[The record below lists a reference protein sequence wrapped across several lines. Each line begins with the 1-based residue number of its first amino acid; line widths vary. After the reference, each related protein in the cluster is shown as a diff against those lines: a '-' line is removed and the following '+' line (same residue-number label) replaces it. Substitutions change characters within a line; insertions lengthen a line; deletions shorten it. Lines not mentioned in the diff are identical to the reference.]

1 MTSNLPSPAPERQR
15 VALLVDG
22 DADTRRMYAE
32 YLRMSSAWLVEEA
45 ADGREALAK
54 AISQRPAVAVTETR
68 LPGMSGFDLCQLLR
82 ADSLTAGISIVVVT
96 GDALEA
102 DIHRA
107 RLSGADT
114 VLVKPCLPERLY
126 AEIQH
131 VVERGAEPGDG
142 QASPFGFRPESDPPF
157 FAPPTALC
165 PSCDAVL
172 RYVRSHMGGVGT
184 RLREQWDY
192 FECTA
197 GCGTFQ
203 YRQRTRKLKKV

>member
-1 MTSNLPSPAPERQR
+1 MTSRLPSPVPERQR
-15 VALLVDG
+15 LALIVDA

-32 YLRMSSAWLVEEA
+32 YLRLSSAWLVEEA

-54 AISQRPAVAVTETR
+54 AISQCPAVVITETR

-82 ADSLTAGISIVVVT
+82 ADALTAGISIIVVT
-96 GDALEA
+96 GDALEN
-102 DIHRA
+102 DIRRA
-107 RLSGADT
+107 RMSGADT

-126 AEIQH
+126 AEIRH
-131 VVERGAEPGDG
+131 VVEHGAEPGDG
-142 QASPFGFRPESDPPF
+142 EARWFASRPKSDPPCF
-157 FAPPTALC
+157 TPPAVLC

-172 RYVRSHMGGVGT
+172 RYIRSHMGGVGT

>member
-1 MTSNLPSPAPERQR
+1 
-15 VALLVDG
+15 
-22 DADTRRMYAE
+22 MYAE
-32 YLRMSSAWLVEEA
+32 YLQVSSAWLVEEA

-54 AISQRPAVAVTETR
+54 AISRCPAVVITETR

-82 ADSLTAGISIVVVT
+82 ADAITTGISIIVVT
-96 GDALEA
+96 GDALEN
-102 DIHRA
+102 DIRRA
-107 RLSGADT
+107 RMSGADT

-126 AEIQH
+126 EEIQR
-131 VVERGAEPGDG
+131 VVERGAGAGEGH
-142 QASPFGFRPESDPPF
+142 ASLFASRPESDPLF
-157 FAPPTALC
+157 FTPPAVLC

-172 RYVRSHMGGVGT
+172 RYIRSHMGGVGT
-184 RLREQWDY
+184 RVREQWDY